1 MVNTKKIMGITG
13 IVCAVLG
20 GAAWFY
26 QLHIPAFVLWG
37 IAAYL
42 VLKLNKRQKNR

>member
-1 MVNTKKIMGITG
+1 MGITG
-13 IVCAVLG
+13 IVSAVLG

-26 QLHIPAFVLWG
+26 QLTIPAFVLWG

-42 VLKLNKRQKNR
+42 VLKLNKRQKKR